1 MYSNFQY
8 TRRNRIDSSLLA
20 IQKFYNFLNF
30 TANIEFYFIPI
41 ILMFP
46 LKLTI
51 NYRSAIVV
59 QLLKE
64 NRFVVETSS
73 SVRSDQANNET
84 HSV

>member
-8 TRRNRIDSSLLA
+8 TRRNRIDPSLLA
-20 IQKFYNFLNF
+20 IQKFYNFENF
-30 TANIEFYFIPI
+30 TGNIEFYFIPI
-41 ILMFP
+41 IVV
-46 LKLTI
+46 T
-51 NYRSAIVV
+51 V

-73 SVRSDQANNET
+73 SIRSDQANNET